1 MAWVVCVLLLKKQ
14 NNYMSEVSQV
24 SWKIKRKNLEVFS
37 YVSNLGYETINN
49 KKKKKGKVHFIYLW
63 FGPFTSCLP
72 VISKLTLCPLEV
84 LFVNFCYSHLT
95 TFFTKKDLGPLLL
108 SHTRWTRYPYSSLE
122 TLTRSSNQPSLD
134 IKLSGE
140 QWRWNV

>member
-49 KKKKKGKVHFIYLW
+49 KKKKKKGESTFY
-63 FGPFTSCLP
+63 LP
-72 VISKLTLCPLEV
+72 VVWPIYKLPTRDFKIDTLSTWGIIC
-84 LFVNFCYSHLT
+84 
-95 TFFTKKDLGPLLL
+95 
-108 SHTRWTRYPYSSLE
+108 
-122 TLTRSSNQPSLD
+122 
-134 IKLSGE
+134 
-140 QWRWNV
+140 